1 MQIELLEID
10 FNSEEAIYMQL
21 RQPDHTWNRHI
32 QTAGRRY
39 PSVSKTDGRMY
50 RN

>member
-10 FNSEEAIYMQL
+10 FNSEEAIY
-21 RQPDHTWNRHI
+21 TWNRHI

-39 PSVSKTDGRMY
+39 PPVSKTDGRMY